1 MLKRVGR
8 WWNKSKRS
16 KRNEIVAKKA
26 VIRWQSKRM
35 VCAWACWYEQ
45 HANLARLKRQAR
57 KVATR
62 WKNKGYATAFATWQ
76 ECTQEQRKLRE
87 SATKVV
93 KRWRNR
99 TQALAWIKWCT
110 LLEQRRIRL
119 SASKVCLRWRN
130 RALAAAWI
138 GWYDMHVELVRV
150 AKLNDRVVR
159 RWLHAEMSFAMD
171 TWISAMPWG
180 QEGDQ
185 QMGETR
191 KSDATAFRCEYD
203 CGFTGGFEQVSAHE
217 FSCKFNPSPTK
228 RMFLPFFNDWQASD
242 GGGLEISHVVDLPS
256 PVDGGQKRDVETET
270 ASACNA
276 MLAEL
281 REKHLFKKTKALT
294 NKSTIGIVLD
304 GTRVLMVVPG
314 SPSYF
319 PNENGERIEVGDTIY
334 AIDGEQVT
342 EADIVSK
349 MIGTDD
355 TGSTVVLTVLK
366 KSPVVE
372 YLVLFYMPF
381 SF

>member
-35 VCAWACWYEQ
+35 GCAWELWCEQ

-62 WKNKGYATAFATWQ
+62 LQNKGYATAFATWQ
-76 ECTQEQRKLRE
+76 ECTQVQRKLRE

-99 TQALAWIKWCT
+99 AQALAWIKWET

-119 SASKVCLRWRN
+119 AACKVCLRWRN

-138 GWYDMHVELVRV
+138 GWKALHVELVRV
-150 AKLNDRVVR
+150 AKLKGRVVR
-159 RWLHAEMSFAMD
+159 RWLHAVISLAMD

-191 KSDATAFRCEYD
+191 KTDATAFSCKYD
-203 CGFTGGFEQVSAHE
+203 CGFTGGFEQFSAHE
-217 FSCKFNPSPTK
+217 SSCKFNPSPTK
-228 RMFLPFFNDWQASD
+228 RMFLPFFHDWQAGD
-242 GGGLEISHVVDLPS
+242 GRLEISHA
-256 PVDGGQKRDVETET
+256 T
-270 ASACNA
+270 
-276 MLAEL
+276 LAEL
-281 REKHLFKKTKALT
+281 REKNLPALT
-294 NKSTIGIVLD
+294 NKSSIGIVLD

-314 SPSYF
+314 SPSCF
-319 PNENGERIEVGDTIY
+319 PNENGERIEIGDTIY

-355 TGSTVVLTVLK
+355 PGSTVVLTVLK

-372 YLVLFYMPF
+372 YLVLFYLYNMHF